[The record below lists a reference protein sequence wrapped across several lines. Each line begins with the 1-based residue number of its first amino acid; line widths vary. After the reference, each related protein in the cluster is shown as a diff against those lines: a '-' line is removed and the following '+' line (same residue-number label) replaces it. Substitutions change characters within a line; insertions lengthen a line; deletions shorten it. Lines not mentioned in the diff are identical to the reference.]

1 MMSSK
6 IKEAYMNPSLSPS
19 HHDSAEKSAGAPD
32 YEERNPFKDYL
43 ETLFPE
49 DIVFRCRITK
59 QSKGLISSRTLAN
72 YDSSSEQTG
81 VPGRFFLNGKTC
93 YHRDSLIAWLL
104 KRIKPTGIRGSKNR
118 ADRFLEDTARI
129 KSAS

>member
-1 MMSSK
+1 
-6 IKEAYMNPSLSPS
+6 MNASLSPS
-19 HHDSAEKSAGAPD
+19 DHDQAGKRAETSV
-32 YEERNPFKDYL
+32 YEEHNPFKDYL

-72 YDSSSEQTG
+72 YDSSSEQVG

-93 YHRDSLIAWLL
+93 YHRDSLVAWLL
-104 KRIKPTGIRGSKNR
+104 KRIKPARIKRSKNR

-129 KSAS
+129 KPAS